1 MRAVPGQFAHSAL
14 TVLLRVVLVSTAC
27 LGPLSAADSAY
38 SDRSAGRQISRHDYA
53 DRLRAMWLGE
63 TIANW
68 TGLTTEGVKQD
79 APFYSD
85 ADWGIDQ
92 HISSKPNYVIDF
104 VLQDPWLAD
113 DDTDIEYVYLHLMQQ
128 HDTIH
133 LSAIQIR
140 DGWVQHINDPIWD
153 GNQSRRWMEQGA
165 LPPVTG
171 MGTVTPAYLMNNAQ
185 LITEIFGALA
195 PGMPGQ
201 ALQLADLPIRATSGG
216 YAAHAAQFHVV
227 LYSLAAQVDPA
238 RPPRDQI
245 LWMVKE
251 ARRYL
256 PDTSKAADV
265 VDFVLADY
273 LANPDVT
280 DWERTR
286 DKVYERYHDHAKDNG
301 FVYRGWLESSV
312 NFATGLIALLYGEG
326 DFRRTVQIGTL
337 SGWDSDNGTATMG
350 GLLGLMLGYEALAE
364 QFPAVTLSDRY
375 NIHRTRETLPD
386 YLPDDPGAEDTFTLM
401 AERMLP
407 LVERTIVE
415 AGGSVDGDVWTLPPA
430 SEIDPLS
437 QNPLMQLYQR
447 SANNRVRLEGGT
459 IETGVTGQRTQF
471 GTKVIAD
478 GLEHD
483 FSGQEV
489 FRIPQPY
496 RAKVGEEPVTIQVIY
511 DRPVDVRV
519 IRFIEGGS
527 GGFSS
532 MRAEVL
538 TQGTWQPVPQ
548 GTSLSQDPD
557 PAVPCQMI
565 DFLLPEP
572 VQVSGIR
579 VIATLSPEILWR
591 EISIIELDALSATGP

>member
-1 MRAVPGQFAHSAL
+1 
-14 TVLLRVVLVSTAC
+14 
-27 LGPLSAADSAY
+27 
-38 SDRSAGRQISRHDYA
+38 
-53 DRLRAMWLGE
+53 MWLGE

-68 TGLTTEGVKQD
+68 TGLTTEGIKQD
-79 APFYSD
+79 VPFYSD

-92 HISSKPNYVIDF
+92 QLSSKPNSVIDF

-128 HDTIH
+128 HNTTH
-133 LSAIQIR
+133 LSATQIH
-140 DGWVQHINDPIWD
+140 DGWVQHINDSIWD
-153 GNQSRRWMEQGA
+153 SNQSRRWMEQGA

-171 MGTVTPAYLMNNAQ
+171 MGTITPAYLMNNAQ

-201 ALQLADLPIRATSGG
+201 ALELADLPIRATSGG

-227 LYSLAAQVDPA
+227 LYSLATQVDPA
-238 RPPRDQI
+238 QSPRDQI

-251 ARRYL
+251 ARRYI

-273 LANPDVT
+273 LHNPDVN

-286 DKVYERYHDHAKDNG
+286 DKVYERYHDHANDYG

-350 GLLGLMLGYEALAE
+350 GLLGLMVGYEALAE
-364 QFPAVTLSDRY
+364 QFPEVTLSDRY

-407 LVERTIVE
+407 LVERTIIE
-415 AGGSVDGDVWTLPPA
+415 AGGSVDEEVWTLPPVSGA
-430 SEIDPLS
+430 DPLS

-447 SANNRVRLEGGT
+447 SANNRVRLEGST
-459 IETGVTGQRTQF
+459 IETGVTGERSQSRT
-471 GTKVIAD
+471 KIIAD

-483 FSGQEV
+483 FSGREV

-496 RAKVGEEPVTIQVIY
+496 RTRVGKEPVIIQVIY
-511 DRPVDVRV
+511 DRPVDVSI
-519 IRFIEGGS
+519 IRLIEGGS

-538 TQGTWQPVPQ
+538 LGGTWQPVPQ

-557 PAVPCQMI
+557 PAIPCQMI

-572 VQVSGIR
+572 LQGSGIR
-579 VIATLSPEILWR
+579 VIATLSPDILWR
-591 EISIIELDALSATGP
+591 EISIIELDALSATGPKSPKNERWE